1 MSVEV
6 YSECSVQLFPPDGY
20 HRIFNRCLIELR
32 QYDVGEYALR
42 IIDLE
47 NNKAVRFK
55 MMSFIYD
62 LTFQIG
68 TT

>member
-6 YSECSVQLFPPDGY
+6 YSECRVQLFSRDGQ
-20 HRIFNRCLIELR
+20 HRLFNRCLIELR

-47 NNKAVRFK
+47 NKKAVRF
-55 MMSFIYD
+55 IR
-62 LTFQIG
+62 
-68 TT
+68 